1 MKFALIGGSLSHSY
15 SEEIHNLFF
24 EYTGIKA
31 SYDLIEV
38 PKSAQLAEKIE
49 WFKSS
54 NYRGINV
61 TIPHKEN
68 ILKYVDNKSDE
79 VQKLGVANTLNF
91 DAGKIHAF
99 NTDYFGFKKT
109 LEMNSVNPFGGKW
122 LVLGYGG
129 GAKSIIAVL
138 EDMGAK
144 IITIANR
151 TKKKAGIL
159 SLEEIETLDKYE
171 GVVNTTPVGMFPN
184 TGISPIKPEFL
195 KKFDTAV
202 DIIYNPLNTKFLNDA
217 KQNGLQC
224 VQGLYMLVAQAV
236 KAQEIWQNRTF
247 DDDLI
252 SRIYRKVGEG
262 L

>member
-1 MKFALIGGSLSHSY
+1 MKFALLGGRLSHSY
-15 SEEIHNLFF
+15 SEIIHNLFF
-24 EYTGIKA
+24 EYTGIKGT
-31 SYDLIEV
+31 YNLVEV
-38 PKSAQLAEKIE
+38 PESKQLGQKIE
-49 WFKSS
+49 WFKNH
-54 NYRGINV
+54 NYCGINV

-68 ILKYVDNKSDE
+68 VLEYVDYKNEE
-79 VQKLGVANTLNF
+79 VIKLGAANTLHFNNE
-91 DAGKIHAF
+91 KITAY

-109 LEMNSVNPFGGKW
+109 LEMNNVDPSGSRW

-138 EDMGAK
+138 KDMGARK
-144 IITIANR
+144 ITIANR
-151 TKKKAGIL
+151 TKKETGIL
-159 SLEEIETLDKYE
+159 SLKEIETLDKYE

-184 TGISPIKPEFL
+184 TGVSPIKAKFL

-202 DIIYNPLNTKFLNDA
+202 DIIYNPLNTQFLYEA
-217 KQNGLQC
+217 KEQGLQC

-236 KAQEIWQNRTF
+236 KAQEIWQNKSF

-252 SRIYRKVGEG
+252 SQIYQKVGEG